1 MLLDSTTVFV
11 FFHLSAQSNLGLL
24 KKGEL
29 FDYRQI
35 EGNANT
41 KYCILDVLFL
51 AYLKHLCDH
60 FINYEIHFLGHEQ
73 LLPPFGIICFG

>member
-1 MLLDSTTVFV
+1 MLLDSTIVFV

-35 EGNANT
+35 EGN
-41 KYCILDVLFL
+41 KIRIVYSGRVD
-51 AYLKHLCDH
+51 
-60 FINYEIHFLGHEQ
+60 
-73 LLPPFGIICFG
+73 P